1 MEKGELVFEMVTII
15 LPRLSVKNKFRDTG
29 FIHLPFP
36 NFGKLE
42 GFPKFWM
49 MNRKLSNFPKVGIGR

>member
-29 FIHLPFP
+29 FTHLLLR
-36 NFGKLE
+36 NQK
-42 GFPKFWM
+42 
-49 MNRKLSNFPKVGIGR
+49 